1 MLKRLGKTI
10 TNNFSLKIL
19 AVILAVVLWV
29 VVINID
35 DPTTSKTYTTNV
47 VAENTDYI
55 TSQNKYYEPLDSSNV
70 VSFRVS
76 AARSVHDELSNADFS
91 ATADMENIEYDE
103 GSGIYRVPV
112 TITAKRYSNKVS
124 VVSKQLY
131 LEVAL
136 EDRGTCQKAIT
147 AATKGTV
154 MDGCAL
160 GTVQIVGSNL
170 LKVSGPASIVS
181 QIDTAVATINVEG
194 MSTDVTD
201 SVVPVLYDAD
211 GNVIDT
217 TKLTLSLS
225 TVNKFTRFLTGFR

>member
-91 ATADMENIEYDE
+91 ATADMENIEYE
-103 GSGIYRVPV
+103 
-112 TITAKRYSNKVS
+112 ITRR
-124 VVSKQLY
+124 QL
-131 LEVAL
+131 
-136 EDRGTCQKAIT
+136 G
-147 AATKGTV
+147 
-154 MDGCAL
+154 
-160 GTVQIVGSNL
+160 
-170 LKVSGPASIVS
+170 
-181 QIDTAVATINVEG
+181 
-194 MSTDVTD
+194 
-201 SVVPVLYDAD
+201 YDAD
-211 GNVIDT
+211 ILDEIVDIMVDTVCSTKPMIRIGGQDFPLEVVKSRLLKLNSEHISYVVSSLKSNT
-217 TKLTLSLS
+217 TKVRNIRAYLLTALYNAPTTISSYYTAL
-225 TVNKFTRFLTGFR
+225 VNHDLYGGG

>member
-76 AARSVHDELSNADFS
+76 AARSVHVNYPMPIFPQRRPWR
-91 ATADMENIEYDE
+91 I
-103 GSGIYRVPV
+103 
-112 TITAKRYSNKVS
+112 
-124 VVSKQLY
+124 
-131 LEVAL
+131 
-136 EDRGTCQKAIT
+136 
-147 AATKGTV
+147 
-154 MDGCAL
+154 
-160 GTVQIVGSNL
+160 
-170 LKVSGPASIVS
+170 
-181 QIDTAVATINVEG
+181 
-194 MSTDVTD
+194 
-201 SVVPVLYDAD
+201 
-211 GNVIDT
+211 
-217 TKLTLSLS
+217 LS
-225 TVNKFTRFLTGFR
+225 TMREAEFTACR

>member
-1 MLKRLGKTI
+1 MLKRIGKTI

-91 ATADMENIEYDE
+91 ATADMENIEYE
-103 GSGIYRVPV
+103 
-112 TITAKRYSNKVS
+112 ITRR
-124 VVSKQLY
+124 QL
-131 LEVAL
+131 
-136 EDRGTCQKAIT
+136 G
-147 AATKGTV
+147 
-154 MDGCAL
+154 
-160 GTVQIVGSNL
+160 
-170 LKVSGPASIVS
+170 
-181 QIDTAVATINVEG
+181 
-194 MSTDVTD
+194 
-201 SVVPVLYDAD
+201 YDAD
-211 GNVIDT
+211 ILDEIVDIMVDTVCSTKPMIRIGGQDFPLEVVKSRLLKLNSEHISYVVSSLKSNT
-217 TKLTLSLS
+217 TKVRNIRAYLLTALYNAPTTISSYYTAL
-225 TVNKFTRFLTGFR
+225 VNHDLYGGG

>member
-76 AARSVHDELSNADFS
+76 AARSVHDELSNADFPQRR
-91 ATADMENIEYDE
+91 TWRI
-103 GSGIYRVPV
+103 
-112 TITAKRYSNKVS
+112 
-124 VVSKQLY
+124 
-131 LEVAL
+131 
-136 EDRGTCQKAIT
+136 
-147 AATKGTV
+147 
-154 MDGCAL
+154 
-160 GTVQIVGSNL
+160 
-170 LKVSGPASIVS
+170 
-181 QIDTAVATINVEG
+181 
-194 MSTDVTD
+194 
-201 SVVPVLYDAD
+201 
-211 GNVIDT
+211 
-217 TKLTLSLS
+217 LS
-225 TVNKFTRFLTGFR
+225 TMREAEFTACR

>member
-1 MLKRLGKTI
+1 M
-10 TNNFSLKIL
+10 
-19 AVILAVVLWV
+19 
-29 VVINID
+29 
-35 DPTTSKTYTTNV
+35 
-47 VAENTDYI
+47 
-55 TSQNKYYEPLDSSNV
+55 
-70 VSFRVS
+70 SFRVS

-170 LKVSGPASIVS
+170 LKFS
-181 QIDTAVATINVEG
+181 
-194 MSTDVTD
+194 
-201 SVVPVLYDAD
+201 
-211 GNVIDT
+211 
-217 TKLTLSLS
+217 
-225 TVNKFTRFLTGFR
+225 

>member
-91 ATADMENIEYDE
+91 ATADMENIGGLTMNQFCEITPELRRLAAKSAECSKIDPELYTRYD
-103 GSGIYRVPV
+103 V
-112 TITAKRYSNKVS
+112 KR
-124 VVSKQLY
+124 
-131 LEVAL
+131 
-136 EDRGTCQKAIT
+136 G
-147 AATKGTV
+147 
-154 MDGCAL
+154 
-160 GTVQIVGSNL
+160 L
-170 LKVSGPASIVS
+170 L
-181 QIDTAVATINVEG
+181 
-194 MSTDVTD
+194 
-201 SVVPVLYDAD
+201 
-211 GNVIDT
+211 
-217 TKLTLSLS
+217 
-225 TVNKFTRFLTGFR
+225 FLCV

>member
-76 AARSVHDELSNADFS
+76 ATR
-91 ATADMENIEYDE
+91 
-103 GSGIYRVPV
+103 
-112 TITAKRYSNKVS
+112 
-124 VVSKQLY
+124 
-131 LEVAL
+131 
-136 EDRGTCQKAIT
+136 
-147 AATKGTV
+147 AACTMNYPMPIFPQRRTWR
-154 MDGCAL
+154 
-160 GTVQIVGSNL
+160 I
-170 LKVSGPASIVS
+170 
-181 QIDTAVATINVEG
+181 
-194 MSTDVTD
+194 
-201 SVVPVLYDAD
+201 
-211 GNVIDT
+211 
-217 TKLTLSLS
+217 LS
-225 TVNKFTRFLTGFR
+225 TMREAEFTACR

>member
-131 LEVAL
+131 LEEGDYGGNQGNRDGRL
-136 EDRGTCQKAIT
+136 CTRHGTDRGLQPV
-147 AATKGTV
+147 KGF
-154 MDGCAL
+154 
-160 GTVQIVGSNL
+160 GTGIHRQ
-170 LKVSGPASIVS
+170 P
-181 QIDTAVATINVEG
+181 D
-194 MSTDVTD
+194 
-201 SVVPVLYDAD
+201 
-211 GNVIDT
+211 
-217 TKLTLSLS
+217 
-225 TVNKFTRFLTGFR
+225 

>member
-112 TITAKRYSNKVS
+112 TITRS
-124 VVSKQLY
+124 
-131 LEVAL
+131 
-136 EDRGTCQKAIT
+136 GIAIKSLSSPNSSIWKWRWKT
-147 AATKGTV
+147 AA
-154 MDGCAL
+154 
-160 GTVQIVGSNL
+160 
-170 LKVSGPASIVS
+170 PARRRLRR
-181 QIDTAVATINVEG
+181 QLRE
-194 MSTDVTD
+194 
-201 SVVPVLYDAD
+201 P
-211 GNVIDT
+211 
-217 TKLTLSLS
+217 
-225 TVNKFTRFLTGFR
+225 

>member
-103 GSGIYRVPV
+103 EMCIRDSQRVLVNTDGLVGTAHDVQVDGIQG
-112 TITAKRYSNKVS
+112 N
-124 VVSKQLY
+124 
-131 LEVAL
+131 
-136 EDRGTCQKAIT
+136 
-147 AATKGTV
+147 
-154 MDGCAL
+154 L
-160 GTVQIVGSNL
+160 G
-170 LKVSGPASIVS
+170 
-181 QIDTAVATINVEG
+181 
-194 MSTDVTD
+194 
-201 SVVPVLYDAD
+201 
-211 GNVIDT
+211 
-217 TKLTLSLS
+217 
-225 TVNKFTRFLTGFR
+225 

>member
-91 ATADMENIEYDE
+91 ATADMENIEYE
-103 GSGIYRVPV
+103 
-112 TITAKRYSNKVS
+112 ITRR
-124 VVSKQLY
+124 QL
-131 LEVAL
+131 
-136 EDRGTCQKAIT
+136 G
-147 AATKGTV
+147 
-154 MDGCAL
+154 
-160 GTVQIVGSNL
+160 
-170 LKVSGPASIVS
+170 
-181 QIDTAVATINVEG
+181 
-194 MSTDVTD
+194 
-201 SVVPVLYDAD
+201 YDAD
-211 GNVIDT
+211 ILDEIVDIMVDTVCSTKHMIRIGGQDFPLEVVKSRLLKLNSEHISYVVSSLKSNT
-217 TKLTLSLS
+217 TKVRNIRAYLLTALYNAPTTISSYYTAL
-225 TVNKFTRFLTGFR
+225 VNHDLYGGG

>member
-1 MLKRLGKTI
+1 MIVRGDRVVAATCYLPLTDSLSISKDLGTRHRAAVGISEVSDSLTIVVSEETGRVSIALGGELYRNVDAEFLKNKLTYIQRRERELSKIALWKRRLKMLKRLGKTI

-91 ATADMENIEYDE
+91 ATADMENIEV
-103 GSGIYRVPV
+103 R
-112 TITAKRYSNKVS
+112 
-124 VVSKQLY
+124 
-131 LEVAL
+131 
-136 EDRGTCQKAIT
+136 
-147 AATKGTV
+147 
-154 MDGCAL
+154 
-160 GTVQIVGSNL
+160 
-170 LKVSGPASIVS
+170 
-181 QIDTAVATINVEG
+181 
-194 MSTDVTD
+194 
-201 SVVPVLYDAD
+201 
-211 GNVIDT
+211 
-217 TKLTLSLS
+217 
-225 TVNKFTRFLTGFR
+225 

>member
-91 ATADMENIEYDE
+91 ATARGNDPCAAQA
-103 GSGIYRVPV
+103 G
-112 TITAKRYSNKVS
+112 
-124 VVSKQLY
+124 VVRLQ
-131 LEVAL
+131 
-136 EDRGTCQKAIT
+136 D
-147 AATKGTV
+147 
-154 MDGCAL
+154 DAL
-160 GTVQIVGSNL
+160 GFCAGSN
-170 LKVSGPASIVS
+170 
-181 QIDTAVATINVEG
+181 
-194 MSTDVTD
+194 
-201 SVVPVLYDAD
+201 
-211 GNVIDT
+211 
-217 TKLTLSLS
+217 
-225 TVNKFTRFLTGFR
+225 F

>member
-91 ATADMENIEYDE
+91 ATADMENIEYD
-103 GSGIYRVPV
+103 
-112 TITAKRYSNKVS
+112 ITRR
-124 VVSKQLY
+124 QL
-131 LEVAL
+131 
-136 EDRGTCQKAIT
+136 G
-147 AATKGTV
+147 
-154 MDGCAL
+154 
-160 GTVQIVGSNL
+160 
-170 LKVSGPASIVS
+170 
-181 QIDTAVATINVEG
+181 
-194 MSTDVTD
+194 
-201 SVVPVLYDAD
+201 YDAD
-211 GNVIDT
+211 ILDEIVDIMVDTVCSTKPMIRIGGQDFPLEVVKSRLLKLNSEHISYVVSSLKSNT
-217 TKLTLSLS
+217 TKVRNIRAYLLTALYNAPTTISSYYTAL
-225 TVNKFTRFLTGFR
+225 VNHDLYGGG

>member
-91 ATADMENIEYDE
+91 ATADMENIE
-103 GSGIYRVPV
+103 SPSSPNSSIWKWRW
-112 TITAKRYSNKVS
+112 K
-124 VVSKQLY
+124 
-131 LEVAL
+131 
-136 EDRGTCQKAIT
+136 T
-147 AATKGTV
+147 AA
-154 MDGCAL
+154 
-160 GTVQIVGSNL
+160 
-170 LKVSGPASIVS
+170 PARRRLRR
-181 QIDTAVATINVEG
+181 QPRE
-194 MSTDVTD
+194 
-201 SVVPVLYDAD
+201 P
-211 GNVIDT
+211 
-217 TKLTLSLS
+217 
-225 TVNKFTRFLTGFR
+225 